1 MLPQL
6 HKQPFKPMQLLLLV
20 LLKDCLLPK
29 KLRLKHKLKLKQM
42 HNKHLLVT
50 SVMLLQPNLLKT
62 KQLWHQ
68 MLQLLLR
75 PPSHIQEPKFNLL
88 KVKQLHM
95 LQPLL
100 LLPMLCSKKKNHG
113 QKWPQLKDN
122 LNSQRTKLKRKPK
135 KKRMKEK
142 TQLSMKMENI
152 SKPLLR
158 LKPKLL
164 NFNKCWLQV
173 KQPLSKRSY

>member
-68 MLQLLLR
+68 MLQLLLL

-113 QKWPQLKDN
+113 QK
-122 LNSQRTKLKRKPK
+122 
-135 KKRMKEK
+135 
-142 TQLSMKMENI
+142 
-152 SKPLLR
+152 
-158 LKPKLL
+158 
-164 NFNKCWLQV
+164 
-173 KQPLSKRSY
+173 